1 MFFILPPGEDLSYFP
16 LIAEY
21 MVIILNS
28 LFPIFSLLLFGAL
41 LKRMGLTDTLFL
53 KTADK
58 LIYYFFFPIMLF
70 WKIGG
75 ASLDGGIAWD
85 FCLACLAALTA
96 MYLLSTLIIKLL
108 PISDFQAGSFSQS
121 CYRFNTYIGVA
132 VILNSLGTEGV
143 QYFGIMIGF
152 AIPLINFFAVS
163 TCIWF
168 SGSGGDFRSRLAIVG
183 RSLVANPLIL
193 GCLAGIGYSRMFG
206 GFPVFINNSLS
217 LISSV
222 ALPLALLSIGGVLT
236 FKGVRGNLVPALLAA
251 FLKLAVL
258 PLLGW
263 LFFSLFGVDGL
274 PFKVGMI
281 FLALPAS
288 TAMYVLS
295 SQMNSD
301 TDLASASIVIST
313 LLSFLSLSVVL
324 LL

>member
-1 MFFILPPGEDLSYFP
+1 
-16 LIAEY
+16 
-21 MVIILNS
+21 VIVLNS
-28 LFPIFSLLLFGAL
+28 LFPIFALLLLGSVL
-41 LKRMGLTDTLFL
+41 RRMGLTDSLFL
-53 KTADK
+53 ATSDR

-75 ASLDGGIAWD
+75 ASLDQGTYWD
-85 FCLACLAALTA
+85 FCLACLCALLA

-108 PISDFQAGSFSQS
+108 PVADYQAGSFSQS

-132 VILNSLGTEGV
+132 VILNSLGAEGV
-143 QYFGIMIGF
+143 KYFGIMIGF
-152 AIPLINFFAVS
+152 AIPLINLFAVS
-163 TCIWF
+163 TCIWY
-168 SGSGGDFRSRLAIVG
+168 SGQDVGFRRRIVIVG

-217 LISSV
+217 LISAV
-222 ALPLALLSIGGVLT
+222 ALPLALISIGGALT
-236 FKGVRGNLVPALLAA
+236 FVGVRGNLAPALLAA

-258 PLLGW
+258 PMFGW
-263 LFFSLFGVDGL
+263 LFFYLFNVTGL

-288 TAMYVLS
+288 TAIYILS

-301 TDLASASIVIST
+301 TNLASASIVLST